1 MRGVLPRHRHAGHA
15 LGGPPTG
22 KPVDFTGITIARVE
36 NGQIVKGWNAFD
48 FLALYQQIG
57 WVPNP
62 VTP

>member
-1 MRGVLPRHRHAGHA
+1 M
-15 LGGPPTG
+15 
-22 KPVDFTGITIARVE
+22 DFTGITIARVE